1 MPINQNLNSI
11 KYQAMTSL
19 LDLVLVANR
28 TRDRVVRKN
37 NYAKAAKIRYYLNA
51 LSYYP
56 NYIGADEANQILQCL
71 IVVSGI
77 QDYPVAP
84 SHTALSNPVSAI
96 GLKGDTGP
104 PGPVGPAGGATDFLA
119 ASVSTQT
126 VVDTFSI
133 TSGNAARWD
142 YIITGPAQ
150 RAGTIYCTW
159 SPDGLTISQ
168 PAEQSTDD
176 IGGTTIGVVTF
187 SVSILSG
194 NVRLIVTPTSGTWTV
209 RGSRYLIPNYGI
221 GSGPVIETP
230 LPSAHIFVGNSLNQP
245 QARQMT
251 GDISID
257 NTGLTAIQPGV
268 INNSDINSSAD
279 IALSK
284 LASVPNNNTVLIST
298 GVGKITSLPL
308 GSNGQVLT
316 ISGGSL
322 IWGAGGGGGGITN
335 SAAAN
340 ELMVSDGTNAIG
352 RKIFST
358 SNGDIRLGDTGLA
371 GNERKISVE
380 GSSGTVNLDI
390 VPKGSGVTSIS
401 YPTSGSFL
409 RLGLAGDAGAQRLI
423 AAQGSTTDISIGL
436 VAKGAGD
443 AGLIGGATISLITQ
457 NSSLII
463 EGNAGLTTFRETA
476 SVSGNGQSLII
487 RPGDGNLFSAS
498 NGGNLL
504 FSYGQKGT
512 SGLDGNIAFNVVS
525 SPNFQS
531 MQRGIFIANSEANPT
546 GNPTSGGFLYVDAS
560 DASKLKWRVPSGTT
574 YDLTATGGGGGG
586 ITDGDKG
593 DVTVSGGGTVWTV
606 DTIQE
611 TANVTTGTHTSAPN
625 QALLI
630 KARKASAGTITKGQI
645 VYITGSSGT
654 HLLVELARA
663 DSEATSAYTIGVAA
677 TTITNTS
684 DGFVMQ
690 SGRLTGLSTLPT
702 ATFSDGDTIY
712 LSETTDGGYRKTLP
726 TAPNHGVFI
735 GFVIRASNG
744 GVGELDVHIQ
754 NYQELDELSDVS
766 IAGIAANDFLVRNA
780 GNTRWE
786 NRTTASVKSVLALN
800 NVDNTSDANKPIS
813 NATQTA
819 LNGKENSITAGT
831 TSQYFRGDKT
841 FQTLDKAAVGLSNV
855 DNTSDVNKPIST
867 ATQTALDG
875 KQKVI
880 TSGTAAPSGGVD
892 GDIYLQY
899 I

>member
-28 TRDRVVRKN
+28 TRDKVVRKN

-56 NYIGADEANQILQCL
+56 NYIGAYEANQILQCL

-84 SHTALSNPVSAI
+84 SHAALSNPVSAI
-96 GLKGDTGP
+96 GLKGD
-104 PGPVGPAGGATDFLA
+104 PGPQGNVGPAGGATDFLA

-126 VVDTFSI
+126 VVDTFPI

-257 NTGLTAIQPGV
+257 NTGLTAIQPGA

-284 LASVPNNNTVLIST
+284 LASVPDNNTVLIST

-322 IWGAGGGGGGITN
+322 IWGAGGGGGGIT
-335 SAAAN
+335 
-340 ELMVSDGTNAIG
+340 
-352 RKIFST
+352 
-358 SNGDIRLGDTGLA
+358 
-371 GNERKISVE
+371 
-380 GSSGTVNLDI
+380 
-390 VPKGSGVTSIS
+390 
-401 YPTSGSFL
+401 
-409 RLGLAGDAGAQRLI
+409 
-423 AAQGSTTDISIGL
+423 
-436 VAKGAGD
+436 
-443 AGLIGGATISLITQ
+443 
-457 NSSLII
+457 
-463 EGNAGLTTFRETA
+463 
-476 SVSGNGQSLII
+476 
-487 RPGDGNLFSAS
+487 
-498 NGGNLL
+498 
-504 FSYGQKGT
+504 
-512 SGLDGNIAFNVVS
+512 
-525 SPNFQS
+525 
-531 MQRGIFIANSEANPT
+531 
-546 GNPTSGGFLYVDAS
+546 
-560 DASKLKWRVPSGTT
+560 
-574 YDLTATGGGGGG
+574 
-586 ITDGDKG
+586 DGDKG
-593 DVTVSGGGTVWTV
+593 DVTVSGGGAVWTV

-611 TANVTTGTHTSAPN
+611 TANVTTGTYTSAPN

-663 DSEATSAYTIGVAA
+663 DAEATSAYTIGVAA

-712 LSETTDGGYRKTLP
+712 LSETTAGGYRKTLP

-766 IAGIAANDFLVRNA
+766 ISGIAANDFLVRNA

-786 NRTTASVKSVLALN
+786 NRTTASVKSVLAIN
-800 NVDNTSDANKPIS
+800 NVDNTSDANKPVS

-819 LNGKENSITAGT
+819 LNGKENTIATGT
-831 TSQYFRGDKT
+831 TAQYFRGDKT

-855 DNTSDVNKPIST
+855 DNTSDANKPVSTATQPALNGKENSITTGTTSQYFRGDKSFQTLDKVAVGLGNVDNTSDANKPISNAT
-867 ATQTALDG
+867 QSALNGKENTITPGTTAQYLRGDKTFQTLDKAAVGLSNVDNTSDANKPISNATQTALDG

-899 I
+899 V